1 MKFDNKSSLTG
12 ANAVSSV
19 LSLVSVLAVCGTAQA
34 QATPPAK
41 TPAPATPATKA
52 APAAAQ
58 PPKSGTPSVPNA
70 PTKATPGTAPPAT
83 PTKATPGTTPPATP
97 GTPGAPPTPT
107 VPPVPTGPVI
117 DHTLASVSSLAYS
130 PDGKRVALGTYG
142 QVVIY
147 DTTTWQPV
155 AVATAVEDSVR
166 SVAFSPDNQ
175 TLALGCGLPAQ
186 DGLPMTWDMNP
197 ANKPVAYP
205 KQRDTIESIAFRADG
220 KGLLCGANDNKVR
233 YFAALPAVTGSILD
247 EHNGRVQAVA
257 FSPKA
262 DYIFISGGADRI
274 VKVWDM
280 KTMHTVVNFD
290 QSEAPVTGLAFINE
304 SQFVGSSMDGKLY
317 WWGVGYDAKRNQ
329 YGGYM
334 FRTVGAH
341 DGGVYALSPAAGGKR
356 FITCGADM
364 GVTVWNTDGGRVR
377 DFKTIKQLMFAVALS
392 PDGKTAIAG
401 GHDGL
406 LYVWDV
412 DGNKLVNTIV
422 PPALPKPLLPKPV
435 LPKSAPIKSATP
447 ATRSAAQ
454 THLKANS

>member
-41 TPAPATPATKA
+41 SPTPAPPATKA
-52 APAAAQ
+52 APVAAQ
-58 PPKSGTPSVPNA
+58 PPKSGTPA
-70 PTKATPGTAPPAT
+70 TAATKATPATTTPTAP
-83 PTKATPGTTPPATP
+83 TKTAPGTTPPTTP
-97 GTPGAPPTPT
+97 GTPAAPTT
-107 VPPVPTGPVI
+107 PPVPTGPVI

-166 SVAFSPDNQ
+166 TVAFSPDNQ

-197 ANKPVAYP
+197 ANKPIAYP
-205 KQRDTIESIAFRADG
+205 KQRDTIEAIAFRADG

-290 QSEAPVTGLAFINE
+290 QSESPVTGLAFINE
-304 SQFVGSSMDGKLY
+304 SQFVGSSLDGKLY

-329 YGGYM
+329 YGGYI
-334 FRTVGAH
+334 FRTIGAH

-356 FITCGADM
+356 FITCGADKV
-364 GVTVWNTDGGRVR
+364 VTVWNTDGGRVR
-377 DFKTIKQLMFAVALS
+377 DFKDVKQLMFAVALS

-412 DGNKLVNTIV
+412 DGNKLLNTIV
-422 PPALPKPLLPKPV
+422 PPALPKAVLPKP
-435 LPKSAPIKSATP
+435 APTKSATP
-447 ATRSAAQ
+447 ATKPAVH
-454 THLKANS
+454 THVKANS